1 MVEDRITR
9 DVAFSILSNR
19 RRRQLLCVLA
29 RSGETRSLR
38 AIAQEIVG
46 PLETI
51 DSTEVTE
58 GAYRSVYVS
67 LYQTHVPQLAT
78 EGIVDYDETERTVR
92 LAHNR
97 RTETL
102 LQIVSIDPSGADTVD
117 RRTALVLTGMVVGAT
132 LCGLLALVDAAWT
145 APWTALVAG
154 LLVFQVRQ
162 YADRDRTTPI
172 CDCDDLA
179 TSDDS

>member
-1 MVEDRITR
+1 MTGGQISR
-9 DVAFSILSNR
+9 DAAFTLLSNR
-19 RRRQLLCVLA
+19 RRRQLLCLLVQ
-29 RSGETRSLR
+29 SEETRSLR
-38 AIAQEIVG
+38 TVAREIVG
-46 PLETI
+46 RLEG
-51 DSTEVTE
+51 TEPTDVADET
-58 GAYRSVYVS
+58 YRSVYVS